1 MRALVSIFV
10 IVVVVAIVAVATGFI
25 NLHGSAGE
33 MPRVAIEGG
42 RAPSVAADVGS
53 IDVGSKS
60 SRVDVPKV
68 NVGTVTKTV
77 ETPTIA
83 VHKAD

>member
-42 RAPSVAADVGS
+42 KAPSVAADVGS
-53 IDVGSKS
+53 IDLGTKNS
-60 SRVDVPKV
+60 SVEVPKV
-68 NVGTVTKTV
+68 DVGTVTKTV
-77 ETPTIA
+77 QTPTIA
-83 VHKAD
+83 VHKAN

>member
-25 NLHGSAGE
+25 NLHGSAGV

-42 RAPSVAADVGS
+42 KAPSVAADVGS
-53 IDVGSKS
+53 IDLGTKNS
-60 SRVDVPKV
+60 SVEVPKV
-68 NVGTVTKTV
+68 DVGTVTKTV
-77 ETPTIA
+77 QTPTIA
-83 VHKAD
+83 VRKAD

>member
-42 RAPSVAADVGS
+42 KAPSVAADVGS
-53 IDVGSKS
+53 IDLGTKNS
-60 SRVDVPKV
+60 SVEVPKV
-68 NVGTVTKTV
+68 DVGTVTKTV
-77 ETPTIA
+77 QTPTIA
-83 VHKAD
+83 VRKAN

>member
-53 IDVGSKS
+53 IDVGTKN